1 MTWTYGKR
9 LVMPR
14 PIVVSGRLD
23 DWMGS
28 LMCMGWLNMFLEY
41 IGKFINFILRM
52 INITKTEATWDQMI
66 HRSTNTI
73 RKRYQDPKGSM
84 GFVFILLS
92 NIQKMEYI
100 LLLNFE
106 QLLGFTVNTLE
117 GKSTV
122 WLSKLYSAYLPIAVT
137 LLKNNI
143 SISDVKGYNWRRKDT
158 KMNYI

>member
-1 MTWTYGKR
+1 
-9 LVMPR
+9 
-14 PIVVSGRLD
+14 
-23 DWMGS
+23 
-28 LMCMGWLNMFLEY
+28 MFLEN

-143 SISDVKGYNWRRKDT
+143 SISDVKGYN
-158 KMNYI
+158 

>member
-28 LMCMGWLNMFLEY
+28 LMCMGWLNMFLEN

-100 LLLNFE
+100 YF
-106 QLLGFTVNTLE
+106 F
-117 GKSTV
+117 SI
-122 WLSKLYSAYLPIAVT
+122 LSNYLALPLT
-137 LLKNNI
+137 PLK
-143 SISDVKGYNWRRKDT
+143 VRVQYGWA
-158 KMNYI
+158 NYIVLIFL